1 MRFALSVCKVL
12 KNSFLNRKRRIIHN
26 KMKAKVFEVE
36 YESMNDFCYNHGG
49 IRVHDSWYDENKE
62 TSRFL
67 TQDRRHSDYDEYSY
81 VYIAKSIGRLQGLEI
96 IITGREATVATCVD
110 EENDKCF
117 IFCKNPRVGDIVEFD
132 KEGFA
137 PYTSNPIP
145 NRWGRN
151 EMYTEFVCFDD
162 GEEVNP
168 ARPKGVKIT
177 REIQDTSYRAYA
189 ACTVYNR
196 KVQAPIFS
204 QHTRM
209 QMLIES
215 KFEYVCK
222 DDCIFPTCPF
232 YSKWAFMSLYQHMTD
247 YDEWIVDAYQRMINT
262 PNII

>member
-1 MRFALSVCKVL
+1 
-12 KNSFLNRKRRIIHN
+12 
-26 KMKAKVFEVE
+26 MKAKVFEIE
-36 YESMNDFCYNHGG
+36 YTDMCDFCYNHGG
-49 IRVHDSWYDENKE
+49 IRIHDSWLDSDEK
-62 TSRFL
+62 TSKFM
-67 TQDRRHSDYDEYSY
+67 TQDKRHSSLGEYSFI
-81 VYIAKSIGRLQGLEI
+81 YIAKNLGRMEWLDIIHLESGL
-96 IITGREATVATCVD
+96 VATCID
-110 EENDKCF
+110 EQNDKCF
-117 IFCKNPRVGDIVEFD
+117 IFCENPSVGDIVEFD

-196 KVQAPIFS
+196 KVKTTVF
-204 QHTRM
+204 
-209 QMLIES
+209 IED
-215 KFEYVCK
+215 VCK